1 MRHAGEA
8 ERMNP
13 LVVDSSV
20 ALKWLA
26 SIGEHAVPEAIS
38 LLMDHRSGAVL
49 LTAPATLHV
58 ELASALKHHPHLPEE
73 KTTEAVSQLGDL
85 EIVLVDSTPER
96 LAAAVAL
103 SYRHSISVYD
113 ALFLALAEE
122 LQCPLVTADRRAF
135 EGLESSIEIRL
146 L

>member
-1 MRHAGEA
+1 
-8 ERMNP
+8 MNP
-13 LVVDSSV
+13 VVVDSSV
-20 ALKWLA
+20 AFKWLA

-38 LLMDHRSGAVL
+38 LFMDHRSGAVL

-58 ELASALKHHPHLPEE
+58 ELASALKNYPHFLEE
-73 KTTEAVSQLGDL
+73 NTTEAVSQLGNL
-85 EIVLVDSTPER
+85 AIVLVDATPER
-96 LAAAVAL
+96 LAAAVTL
-103 SYRHSISVYD
+103 SYRHGISVYD

-135 EGLESSIEIRL
+135 AGIETAVEIRL